1 MTDELEWTAPQV
13 LSRLKDMLSE
23 RDIRYEQRFEAQ
35 ERRNEQRF
43 EAQEKALTAAL
54 ASVER
59 AANVAVVSV
68 REMAA
73 VVDKQR
79 ETWEKNANEW
89 RMTVTDLVGLCT
101 SKVDHNALKE
111 RVDRMEGSYS
121 GKKDLTAWAIA
132 AVSIVI
138 AAVMAVLAYFKS
150 PGAHG

>member
-1 MTDELEWTAPQV
+1 MTNELDWTAPQV

-111 RVDRMEGSYS
+111 RVDRIEGGGA
-121 GKKDLTAWAIA
+121 GKKDII
-132 AVSIVI
+132 IVVTLLL
-138 AAVMAVLAYFKS
+138 ASVMGFLMWYNTIGQGVK
-150 PGAHG
+150 

>member
-1 MTDELEWTAPQV
+1 MTDELNWTAGQV
-13 LSRLKDMLSE
+13 LTQLKDLLAE
-23 RDIRYEQRFEAQ
+23 RDIRFEQRFEAQ
-35 ERRNEQRF
+35 EQRNEQRF

-89 RMTVTDLVGLCT
+89 RTTVTDLVSLCAT
-101 SKVDHNALKE
+101 KVDHNALKE
-111 RVDRMEGSYS
+111 RVDRIEGGGA
-121 GKKDLTAWAIA
+121 GKKDIIIVVTLLLAI
-132 AVSIVI
+132 
-138 AAVMAVLAYFKS
+138 VMGFLMWYNTI
-150 PGAHG
+150 GHGVK